1 MAIITI
7 SRGSFSKGKEVAE
20 KVAAQLGYD
29 CISREVLLDASDRFH
44 IPEVKLIRAI
54 HDAPSILDRFTHG
67 KQVFIAYLRSALA
80 NRVKAD
86 NVVYHGLG
94 GHLLLKGLPHV
105 LKVRIIADLED
116 RIKAEMEREK
126 INAEEARLILL
137 KDDEERRKWT
147 QSLQGVDPWD
157 SSLYDLVVHIHK
169 LKVSD
174 AVDFI
179 CQAASREP
187 FKTTAASQQKAD
199 DLALACQVKA
209 TLVDQYFDVAVTS
222 NYANVVIYTKAGDR
236 MNQKI
241 LKRVE
246 SLAQEVGGV
255 NNLEIHSNAHTL
267 PPDAV

>member
-1 MAIITI
+1 
-7 SRGSFSKGKEVAE
+7 VAE
-20 KVAAQLGYD
+20 KISAQLGYD

-67 KQVFIAYLRSALA
+67 KQVFIAYFRSALA
-80 NRVKAD
+80 NRVKED
-86 NVVYHGLG
+86 NVVYHGLA
-94 GHLLLKGLPHV
+94 GHLLLKGVPHV

-126 INAEEARLILL
+126 ISAEEARLILL

-147 QSLQGVDPWD
+147 KSLQGVDPWD
-157 SSLYDLVVHIHK
+157 SSLYDLVVNIHK
-169 LKVSD
+169 LKIPD

-179 CQAASREP
+179 CQAANREP
-187 FKTTAASQQKAD
+187 FKTTPGSQQKMD
-199 DLALACQVKA
+199 DLALACQVRA
-209 TLVDQYFDVAVTS
+209 TLVNQYFDVAVTS
-222 NYANVVIYTKAGDR
+222 KYGNVVIYTKAGNH
-236 MNQKI
+236 MTQKL

-246 SLAQEVGGV
+246 SLAQEIEGV
-255 NNLEIHSNAHTL
+255 NHLEIHSSGHSP